1 MLFTTLL
8 FAGLSAAAAI
18 AIPAKSSLPYP
29 EAPFKWHAPAHMGN
43 ITFHGT
49 HREIQAQIKALNS
62 TAWQFN
68 ATHRAHLDHASKAEI
83 DEHLALI
90 KKYGNA
96 TGTHLEAR
104 SNRYT
109 QYCFQPQYA
118 AAMFDVSTSNYEYIY
133 NHFGTGMCETVPRSC
148 SRFSCSYDDSIVMCN
163 DEATPAII
171 PCSTLAQ
178 NAAFITNTCRHFD
191 NQGHQIGN
199 DCEGQAFYHN
209 PNYNVLVKQVDV
221 GKYVKFPILNE

>member
-8 FAGLSAAAAI
+8 LAGLAAAVPVAV
-18 AIPAKSSLPYP
+18 PAKSALPLP

-43 ITFHGT
+43 ISFHGT
-49 HREIQAQIKALNS
+49 HREVIVQIKALNS
-62 TAWQFN
+62 TAWRFN
-68 ATHRAHLDHASKAEI
+68 ATHRAHLDKTRKAEI

-90 KKYGNA
+90 KQHGNA
-96 TGTHLEAR
+96 TSTLESR

-109 QYCFQPQYA
+109 QYCFQPQYGTA
-118 AAMFDVSTSNYEYIY
+118 SFDVATDNYLYIY
-133 NHFGTGMCETVPRSC
+133 DHFGTGMCETVPRSC

-163 DEATPAII
+163 DEPTPAII
-171 PCSTLAQ
+171 PCATLAQ
-178 NAAFITNTCRHFD
+178 NAAFLTNTCRHFD
-191 NQGHQIGN
+191 NKGHAIGN

-221 GKYVKFPILNE
+221 GKWC